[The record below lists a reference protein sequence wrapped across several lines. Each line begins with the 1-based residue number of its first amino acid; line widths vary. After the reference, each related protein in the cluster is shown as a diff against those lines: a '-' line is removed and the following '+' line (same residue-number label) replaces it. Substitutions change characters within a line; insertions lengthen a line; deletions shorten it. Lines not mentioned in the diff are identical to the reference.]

1 MNLFA
6 KNLNKMHI
14 LNRME
19 RINLDKSQLIKVGST
34 VYLKP
39 INNAARYGRKD
50 ILEKVVLKK
59 GRKYFYVG
67 NTGETET
74 RRMFKFSL
82 EDMREVTEYSPDWE
96 LYLSKQEIIDKEEK
110 KKLMSDIRS
119 VFDRWSTA
127 DLTLDQL
134 RRVHEIISK

>member
-1 MNLFA
+1 MN
-6 KNLNKMHI
+6 KI
-14 LNRME
+14 TNRME

-74 RRMFKFSL
+74 KRMFKFSL
-82 EDMREVTEYSPDWE
+82 EDMKEVTEYSPDWE

-134 RRVHEIISK
+134 RRVHEIISE

>member
-1 MNLFA
+1 
-6 KNLNKMHI
+6 
-14 LNRME
+14 ME
-19 RINLDKSQLIKVGST
+19 RINLGKSQLIKVGST

-67 NTGETET
+67 NTGDTET

-82 EDMREVTEYSPDWE
+82 EDMTEVTEYSPDWE
-96 LYLSKQEIIDKEEK
+96 VYLSKQEIIDKEEK
-110 KKLMSDIRS
+110 EKLKLEISS
-119 VFDRWSTA
+119 VFNRWSTA

-134 RRVHEIISK
+134 RRVHEIISE

>member
-1 MNLFA
+1 MNEE
-6 KNLNKMHI
+6 K
-14 LNRME
+14 
-19 RINLDKSQLIKVGST
+19 IKVGAT

-39 INNAARYGRKD
+39 VNNAARYGRKD
-50 ILEKVVLKK
+50 ILEKNVLKK

-82 EDMREVTEYSPDWE
+82 EDMTHVTEYSADWE
-96 LYLSKQEIIDKEEK
+96 LYLSKQEIIDQEEK
-110 KKLMSDIRS
+110 KKLIFDIRS
-119 VFDRWSTA
+119 VFDRWSSV

-134 RRVHEIISK
+134 RRVHAIISE

>member
-1 MNLFA
+1 M
-6 KNLNKMHI
+6 
-14 LNRME
+14 
-19 RINLDKSQLIKVGST
+19 DKSQLIKVGST

-67 NTGETET
+67 NTVETET

-134 RRVHEIISK
+134 RRVHEIISE

>member
-1 MNLFA
+1 
-6 KNLNKMHI
+6 
-14 LNRME
+14 ME

-110 KKLMSDIRS
+110 KKLMFDIRS

-134 RRVHEIISK
+134 RRVHEIISE

>member
-1 MNLFA
+1 
-6 KNLNKMHI
+6 MHI

-110 KKLMSDIRS
+110 KKLMFDIRS

-134 RRVHEIISK
+134 RRVHEIISE

>member
-1 MNLFA
+1 MN
-6 KNLNKMHI
+6 KI
-14 LNRME
+14 TNRME

-82 EDMREVTEYSPDWE
+82 EDMKEVTEYSPDWE

-134 RRVHEIISK
+134 RRVHEIISE

>member
-1 MNLFA
+1 
-6 KNLNKMHI
+6 
-14 LNRME
+14 ME

-67 NTGETET
+67 NTGETEI

-82 EDMREVTEYSPDWE
+82 EDMTEVTEYSPDWE
-96 LYLSKQEIIDKEEK
+96 LYLSKQDIIDKEEK
-110 KKLMSDIRS
+110 KKLIFNIRS
-119 VFDRWSTA
+119 VFDRWSSV

-134 RRVHEIISK
+134 RRIHAIISE

>member
-1 MNLFA
+1 M
-6 KNLNKMHI
+6 
-14 LNRME
+14 
-19 RINLDKSQLIKVGST
+19 DKSQLIKVGST

-39 INNAARYGRKD
+39 IYNAARYGRKD
-50 ILEKVVLKK
+50 ILEKIVLKK

-82 EDMREVTEYSPDWE
+82 EDMREVAEYSSDWE
-96 LYLSKQEIIDKEEK
+96 LYLSKQEIIDEEEK
-110 KKLMSDIRS
+110 EKLIFEMRS
-119 VFDRWSTA
+119 VFNRWSTA

-134 RRVHEIISK
+134 RRIHAIISE

>member
-1 MNLFA
+1 M
-6 KNLNKMHI
+6 
-14 LNRME
+14 
-19 RINLDKSQLIKVGST
+19 
-34 VYLKP
+34 
-39 INNAARYGRKD
+39 
-50 ILEKVVLKK
+50 LKK

-134 RRVHEIISK
+134 RRVHEIISE